1 MALTKVGKEGITG
14 ISNASDATAITITS
28 GELVGIGVSSPQ
40 ELLHLKDGDI
50 VVGNGTASNSSSIG
64 KIGFSTDSSNSR
76 FIGIESFRG
85 SDAANADL
93 RFHTY
98 GGDGNKGERMK
109 IDTAGIMTVLSE
121 GRAVTTS
128 VQQGLIKTWINFNG
142 QSTIATRD
150 TFNITSIT
158 DNGQGDY
165 TVTIANDMGNA
176 NYCATMG
183 NTGYDGGQDTRFMTT
198 FKAASS
204 NDWSTYVAGSFRL
217 QTKDN
222 GNNTT
227 KEDASLIT
235 VSVSGDLA

>member
-14 ISNASDATAITITS
+14 VSNASNATAITIDS
-28 GELVGIGVSSPQ
+28 SENVGIGVSSPQ
-40 ELLHLKDGDI
+40 EFLHIKDGSI
-50 VVGNGTASNSSSIG
+50 VVGNGTASNSSSVG

-128 VQQGLIKTWINFNG
+128 VQQGLTKVWIVVGLDDTTIDDSFNVA
-142 QSTIATRD
+142 SVTDTATGRL
-150 TFNITSIT
+150 
-158 DNGQGDY
+158 
-165 TVTIANDMGNA
+165 TVTITNDMASA
-176 NYCATMG
+176 NYS
-183 NTGYDGGQDTRFMTT
+183 GGAMAQAQSSNNNCTHYFSNEAAGTVVLEIVENGSKFD
-198 FKAASS
+198 AAS
-204 NDWSTYVAGSFRL
+204 TQAHIL
-217 QTKDN
+217 
-222 GNNTT
+222 
-227 KEDASLIT
+227 
-235 VSVSGDLA
+235 GDLA